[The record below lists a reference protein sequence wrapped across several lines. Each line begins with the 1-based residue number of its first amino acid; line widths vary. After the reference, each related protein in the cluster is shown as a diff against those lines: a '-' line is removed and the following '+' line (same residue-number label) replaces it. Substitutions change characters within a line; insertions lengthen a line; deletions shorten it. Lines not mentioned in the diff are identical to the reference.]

1 MSWLSLRSDYTLS
14 HPDRY
19 TLASLRRDK
28 NVLKAEDDAA
38 HITDAQQEVYDSD
51 AIYDSD
57 ETTLDNTSYN

>member
-1 MSWLSLRSDYTLS
+1 MAVFALRLRIHLS

-57 ETTLDNTSYN
+57 EATLDNTSYN